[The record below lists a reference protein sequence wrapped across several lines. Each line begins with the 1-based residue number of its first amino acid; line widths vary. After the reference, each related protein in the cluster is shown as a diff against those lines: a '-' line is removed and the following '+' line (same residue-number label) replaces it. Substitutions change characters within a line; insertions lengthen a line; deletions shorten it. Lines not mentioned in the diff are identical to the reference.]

1 MSKSIV
7 LGIALVAFLVPTCF
21 VVSWVRSA
29 GTRLEE
35 NKLSA
40 AAAAANAPKVA
51 VASAADE
58 AYCTPELKMILRRV
72 LKSCGLLDSGEVRGC
87 QPTDAK
93 QVATLA
99 GGDFNALFTPMA
111 KRAGVVEYDR
121 DAAMLDASDTAL
133 IDKIFSDQQGA
144 SYFFVVARASPEGS
158 VEHNRELSKQRAEAL
173 MAYLREKYKDP
184 DLDRE
189 VGLLWLGEE
198 FAQLDQRFCEWQ
210 RSGAPGACANEN
222 LNRSA
227 FISWI
232 DCQL

>member
-1 MSKSIV
+1 MKV
-7 LGIALVAFLVPTCF
+7 LVIAVVLLAFSLPTLLVS
-21 VVSWVRSA
+21 SWVGSA
-29 GTRLEE
+29 SNRLQTG
-35 NKLSA
+35 SVA
-40 AAAAANAPKVA
+40 ASTAPKVA
-51 VASAADE
+51 VAAAADE
-58 AYCTPELKMILRRV
+58 SYCTPQLKVILRRV
-72 LKSCGLLDSGEVRGC
+72 LTSCGLLQSGEVRGC

-93 QVATLA
+93 QVATMA
-99 GGDFNALFTPMA
+99 GGDFNALFLPMA

-121 DAAMLDASDTAL
+121 DSAQLDDADQAL
-133 IDKIFSDQQGA
+133 VDKLFSDQQGA

-158 VEHNRELSKQRAEAL
+158 VEHNRELSKQRAQAVL
-173 MAYLREKYKDP
+173 QYLRDKYKDP

-210 RSGAPGACANEN
+210 RSGNAGSSCATES

>member
-1 MSKSIV
+1 MKALAILLAALALLIPTGLV
-7 LGIALVAFLVPTCF
+7 LT
-21 VVSWVRSA
+21 WV
-29 GTRLEE
+29 G
-35 NKLSA
+35 SA
-40 AAAAANAPKVA
+40 ADRLAAGEAMPSTAPKVA
-51 VASAADE
+51 VAAAADE
-58 AYCTPELKMILRRV
+58 AYCTPQLKLVLRRV
-72 LKSCGLLDSGEVRGC
+72 LKSCGLLESGEVRGC

-99 GGDFNALFTPMA
+99 GGDFNALFMPMA
-111 KRAGVVEYDR
+111 KRAGVVEFEQN
-121 DAAMLDASDTAL
+121 AAQLDPADQAL
-133 IDKIFSDQQGA
+133 IDKLFSDQQGA

-158 VEHNRELSKQRAEAL
+158 VEHNRELSKQRANAV
-173 MAYLREKYKDP
+173 MNYLREKYKDP
-184 DLDRE
+184 DLDHE

-210 RSGAPGACANEN
+210 RSGSASSCTSEN

>member
-1 MSKSIV
+1 MKAAVMGIV
-7 LGIALVAFLVPTCF
+7 ALAFLVPT
-21 VVSWVRSA
+21 VLATSWVSSA
-29 GTRLEE
+29 SNRLEA
-35 NKLSA
+35 SQVTA
-40 AAAAANAPKVA
+40 STAPKVA
-51 VASAADE
+51 VAAAADE
-58 AYCTPELKMILRRV
+58 AYCTPQLKVILRRV
-72 LKSCGLLDSGEVRGC
+72 LTSCGLLQSGEVRGC

-93 QVATLA
+93 QVATMA
-99 GGDFNALFTPMA
+99 GGDFNALFMPMA
-111 KRAGVVEYDR
+111 KRAGVVEYERDSAAL
-121 DAAMLDASDTAL
+121 DAADQAL

-144 SYFFVVARASPEGS
+144 SYFFVVSRASPEGS
-158 VEHNRELSKQRAEAL
+158 VEHNRELSKQRAQAVL
-173 MAYLREKYKDP
+173 SYLRDKYKDP

-210 RSGAPGACANEN
+210 RSGVAGSCATEN

>member
-1 MSKSIV
+1 MKAVV
-7 LGIALVAFLVPTCF
+7 LGVLVLVFLVPT
-21 VVSWVRSA
+21 VLATRWVSSA
-29 GTRLEE
+29 ANRLEA
-35 NKLSA
+35 SQVTA
-40 AAAAANAPKVA
+40 STAPKVA
-51 VASAADE
+51 VAAAADE
-58 AYCTPELKMILRRV
+58 SYCTPQLKVILRRV
-72 LKSCGLLDSGEVRGC
+72 LTSCGLLQSGEVRGC

-93 QVATLA
+93 QVATMA

-121 DAAMLDASDTAL
+121 DSATLDSADQAL
-133 IDKIFSDQQGA
+133 VDKIFSDQQGA
-144 SYFFVVARASPEGS
+144 SYFFVVSRASPEGS
-158 VEHNRELSKQRAEAL
+158 VEHNRELSKQRAQAVL
-173 MAYLREKYKDP
+173 SYLREKYKDP

-198 FAQLDQRFCEWQ
+198 FAQLDQRFCEWS
-210 RSGAPGACANEN
+210 RSGSAGECAKEN

>member
-1 MSKSIV
+1 MKTAV
-7 LGIALVAFLVPTCF
+7 LLLTAAAFAVPT
-21 VVSWVRSA
+21 VMVGSWVSSA
-29 GTRLEE
+29 GERLHAAE
-35 NKLSA
+35 SAPVTSSVAVA
-40 AAAAANAPKVA
+40 AAA
-51 VASAADE
+51 DE
-58 AYCTPELKMILRRV
+58 SYCTPQLKLVLRRV
-72 LKSCGLLDSGEVRGC
+72 LKSCGLLESGEVRGC

-99 GGDFNALFTPMA
+99 GGDFNALFMPMA
-111 KRAGVVEYDR
+111 KRAGVVEFDQNSAVLDPNDQALVDR
-121 DAAMLDASDTAL
+121 L
-133 IDKIFSDQQGA
+133 FSDQQGA

-158 VEHNRELSKQRAEAL
+158 VEHNRELSKQRAEGV

-210 RSGAPGACANEN
+210 RSGAADSCQSEN

-227 FISWI
+227 FLSWI